1 MKKTTTKFVP
11 ATSAMAEE
19 ATPKSS
25 KAKKGFMA
33 ISAIAVLVLTAKT
46 VLHRRA

>member
-11 ATSAMAEE
+11 ATSAMAE

-33 ISAIAVLVLTAKT
+33 ISAIAVLVLAAKT
-46 VLHRRA
+46 VLHRRP